1 MKKKDVII
9 LGMICLISIAGIWV
23 WDFLVQDETI
33 SVPIQKDIEKI
44 AENQG
49 ISVIEVQAIKEKGF
63 EIVVNDANSFFELL
77 KEPKMVF
84 VTNEIT
90 TDERMRPLLIR
101 KYWAFANNTAITF
114 SQEYFGPEFYRVKE
128 ITDNEIVFQ
137 RDFLKCVVA
146 NAELTALLII
156 AYVVIIYPWIKE
168 LKKRKHEKERD
179 KKIA

>member
-9 LGMICLISIAGIWV
+9 LGVICFIGIVGIWV

-146 NAELTALLII
+146 NAGLTAVLII
-156 AYVVIIYPWIKE
+156 VYVVIIHLE
-168 LKKRKHEKERD
+168 SKKRKHEKER
-179 KKIA
+179 

>member
-1 MKKKDVII
+1 MD
-9 LGMICLISIAGIWV
+9 LG
-23 WDFLVQDETI
+23 FLVQDETI

-44 AENQG
+44 AKNQG

-77 KEPKMVF
+77 KEPRIF

-137 RDFLKCVVA
+137 RDLLKCIAV
-146 NAELTALLII
+146 NTGLTAVLII
-156 AYVVIIYPWIKE
+156 VYVVIIYLE
-168 LKKRKHEKERD
+168 SKKRKHEKER
-179 KKIA
+179 